1 LGTRAALHSLPS
13 CLPELQRARGACCA
27 CGALRA
33 GAAVSRPCCLSDSL
47 LCLCLRVFI
56 SLLLLLLL
64 RAGTVATS
72 GGGGYQ
78 SAVCAEHPMV
88 AGAHYV
94 EMTFLKKGRYSSSAL
109 MGVVGQGFD
118 AAGGGWASSSAEGWV
133 LYTVSGS
140 LYHAGNAS
148 KWEGMPQRD
157 EIKQG
162 DVVGLLLDLGQRTL
176 SVYLNGARRGVM
188 VAPGMKNRD
197 GEAVAS
203 LAGPLRW
210 AVVDA
215 GTSVRIERRP
225 APGPVPSAEEVAAAV
240 AWNEANYEV
249 SDSDSDGDVETYDDY

>member
-1 LGTRAALHSLPS
+1 MHVLARVHFPAA
-13 CLPELQRARGACCA
+13 AAAAAAAC
-27 CGALRA
+27 
-33 GAAVSRPCCLSDSL
+33 
-47 LCLCLRVFI
+47 
-56 SLLLLLLL
+56 
-64 RAGTVATS
+64 AGTVAAN
-72 GGGGYQ
+72 YHRQYHNQ

-94 EMTFLKKGRYSSSAL
+94 EMTLLEECSKGAC

-118 AAGGGWASSSAEGWV
+118 VAGGGEASDSAEGW
-133 LYTVSGS
+133 LLGTVFGDLRHGDGFS
-140 LYHAGNAS
+140 N
-148 KWEGMPQRD
+148 WEGMPQED

-188 VAPGMKNRD
+188 VAPGMKNEE
-197 GEAVAS
+197 GEALAT

-210 AVVDA
+210 AVDLDD

-240 AWNEANYEV
+240 AWNEANYRPR
-249 SDSDSDGDVETYDDY
+249 